1 MAESRKGIEGG
12 DQVKI
17 MPKRTNGFQQ
27 LIHAIEMQL
36 NDNSL
41 VTESKLLPD
50 WATGDERE
58 ADIVIETGT
67 GSYCMRI
74 IECRD
79 HARPQ
84 TIEWIDQMYG
94 KHGQMAHKLVLVSK
108 SGFTASAKHKAVALC
123 IETLT
128 FEEAKEVDWTRVAG
142 KLTQVQVALAEIQV
156 MGLSVFPPL
165 DASNLDANLLQFYNH
180 EEELQGTLWK
190 VALDIL
196 QNPTAIEEIMK
207 TYSNPGNYITP
218 NEYQFPAGCYI
229 IDAVGLRHEVEKL
242 RTLVTVRVK
251 ERIPVDLQH
260 GSYKESQVAYGT
272 LKYDSEQGLLTVV
285 ETLGKPLSA
294 DLSLKKN

>member
-1 MAESRKGIEGG
+1 
-12 DQVKI
+12 
-17 MPKRTNGFQQ
+17 MPKRTNKFQQ
-27 LIHAIEMQL
+27 LIHAIEVQL
-36 NDNSL
+36 NDNAL
-41 VTESKLLPD
+41 VTESKFLSD

-58 ADIVIETGT
+58 ADIVIETGA
-67 GSYCMRI
+67 GSYSMRI

-84 TIEWIDQMYG
+84 NIEWIDQMYG

-108 SGFTASAKHKAVALC
+108 SGFTASAKRKAEALG

-128 FEEAKEVDWTRVAG
+128 FEEAKEVDWTQVAG
-142 KLTQVQVALAEIQV
+142 KLSRVQVALAEIQV
-156 MGLSVFPPL
+156 MGLSVFPPM
-165 DASNLDANLLQFYNH
+165 DAFNLDAISLQFYNH
-180 EEELQGTLWK
+180 EEELQGNLWK

-196 QNPTAIEEIMK
+196 QDPTVIEEIMK
-207 TYSNPGNYITP
+207 TYSDPGNYTSL

-229 IDAVGLRHEVEKL
+229 IDVAGIRYEIEKL
-242 RTLVTVRVK
+242 RTTVTVHVK

-272 LKYDSEQGLLTVV
+272 LKYDSVQGLLTVV

-294 DLSLKKN
+294 DLSLKK